1 MPSTRS
7 TKLTETTTPT
17 RQQQQQEETPIA
29 TRLRSRSK
37 SISSEDTDN
46 LPTMAV
52 TPKKSTTPK
61 RATRASAPA
70 SATAAAAAATAAKSA
85 TPTKPKTTPRKPTT
99 RSAKADSTPKTR
111 SSLSKA
117 ESGVEDTPLMLSS
130 PHRGRPGKKDS
141 IFGATTPSVDEN
153 SVATPES
160 NEEEI
165 SDLSDIEDPHF
176 DKIMSPAS
184 VAGNKH
190 IVFDSD
196 AEIESDDEPEAAP
209 AAPVVAAATGEDSD
223 NDDDAPEVIATKKP
237 APQDS
242 TQPPRV
248 ADEPVSETKVSK
260 KQRARHR
267 KRAAESLAKA
277 MDAVSKLTVRPDL
290 TMPSEIPAEFR
301 LETNTK
307 KSLTAFASEKP
318 TKASGDG
325 KLDASLLEQF
335 ASESKKRSADAGAD
349 SKEGEKEESARK
361 RRKVLADKRKKN
373 KKTEGVAAV
382 RVMSGI
388 RVVASKP
395 VTKTDL
401 LDRLALMS
409 PSKKVKHFLVEK
421 RGGQRVKRSNPM
433 VAIARGNKQAAFDFF
448 KK

>member
-17 RQQQQQEETPIA
+17 RQQQEETPIA

-61 RATRASAPA
+61 RATRASA
-70 SATAAAAAATAAKSA
+70 TAAAAATAPEST

-99 RSAKADSTPKTR
+99 RSAKADLTPKTR
-111 SSLSKA
+111 SSLNKA

-141 IFGATTPSVDEN
+141 IFGATTPSVDES

-196 AEIESDDEPEAAP
+196 AEIESDDEAEAAP

-223 NDDDAPEVIATKKP
+223 SDNDDDAPEVIAIKKP
-237 APQDS
+237 ATQDS

-248 ADEPVSETKVSK
+248 ADEPVSGTKKVSK

-277 MDAVSKLTVRPDL
+277 VDAVSKLTVRPDL

-307 KSLTAFASEKP
+307 KSLTAFAS
-318 TKASGDG
+318 
-325 KLDASLLEQF
+325 
-335 ASESKKRSADAGAD
+335 
-349 SKEGEKEESARK
+349 
-361 RRKVLADKRKKN
+361 
-373 KKTEGVAAV
+373 
-382 RVMSGI
+382 
-388 RVVASKP
+388 
-395 VTKTDL
+395 
-401 LDRLALMS
+401 
-409 PSKKVKHFLVEK
+409 
-421 RGGQRVKRSNPM
+421 
-433 VAIARGNKQAAFDFF
+433 
-448 KK
+448 